1 MGPIATVTLISPVTP
16 TREPYAYDRL
26 HSSPTVRALLW
37 LGGVVAL
44 VLAVIGVVVPGLPTT
59 PFVLLAGAC
68 FVRASP
74 RAHARLLR
82 NRLFGPMLREWEE
95 HHSVPRPVK
104 RIAVA
109 AMVVMASL
117 SIWHFAGRPWLQ
129 AAILAAMAV
138 GSAIVLRLPSRDR

>member
-1 MGPIATVTLISPVTP
+1 MPQPH
-16 TREPYAYDRL
+16 DRL

-37 LGGVVAL
+37 LGGVAAL
-44 VLAVIGVVVPGLPTT
+44 ILALIGVVVPGLPTT
-59 PFVLLAGAC
+59 PFVLVAGAC

-74 RAHARLLR
+74 RAHAWLLR

-95 HHSVPRPVK
+95 HRSVPRRVK

-117 SIWHFAGRPWLQ
+117 SVWHFSGRAWLQ
-129 AAILAAMAV
+129 ATILAAMLV
-138 GSAIVLRLPSRDR
+138 GSAIVLRLPSRD